1 MMMKTNINKKI
12 DEIFKEIGEFG
23 KYQLLVFIL
32 VGTTAFIPAIVG
44 FSYNFYGATPN
55 FRCKIPS
62 LDNDTYEIADDNH
75 QYLINKYIPPP
86 SSKSFKD
93 EYNKCEI
100 KVYSNETEN
109 KIESSSNNNTNFK
122 LQKCKEWVYSKK
134 YFKNTLVT
142 DWNYV
147 CDNTPMKGLFNTLY
161 FIGTYGVL
169 LNGFLSD
176 KSV

>member
-1 MMMKTNINKKI
+1 MLKTNLNKKI

-23 KYQLLVFIL
+23 SYQLLVFIL
-32 VGTTAFIPAIVG
+32 AGTTAFIPAIVG
-44 FSYNFYGATPN
+44 HSYNFYGATPN
-55 FRCKIPS
+55 FRCKIPN
-62 LDNDTYEIADDNH
+62 LDNDTYEITNDYH

-86 SSKSFKD
+86 SSKSYKD

-100 KVYSNETEN
+100 KVYNLNSTEN
-109 KIESSSNNNTNFK
+109 DDLSSNNTFR

-134 YFKNTLVT
+134 YFQNTLVT

-147 CDNTPMKGLFNTLY
+147 CDNTPMKSLFNTLY

-176 KSV
+176 KFVMN

>member
-1 MMMKTNINKKI
+1 MKTNLNKKI
-12 DEIFKEIGEFG
+12 DDIFKEIGEFG

-32 VGTTAFIPAIVG
+32 VGTTAFIPSIVG
-44 FSYNFYGATPN
+44 FSYSFYGATPN
-55 FRCKIPS
+55 FRCKIPN
-62 LDNDTYEIADDNH
+62 LDNDTYEIRNDYH

-86 SSKSFKD
+86 SSKSFRD

-100 KVYSNETEN
+100 RVFYTNETEN
-109 KIESSSNNNTNFK
+109 NHHSSSNNTNFV
-122 LQKCKEWVYSKK
+122 LQKCNQWVYSKK
-134 YFKNTLVT
+134 YFQNTLVT
-142 DWNYV
+142 EWNYV

-176 KSV
+176 KLV